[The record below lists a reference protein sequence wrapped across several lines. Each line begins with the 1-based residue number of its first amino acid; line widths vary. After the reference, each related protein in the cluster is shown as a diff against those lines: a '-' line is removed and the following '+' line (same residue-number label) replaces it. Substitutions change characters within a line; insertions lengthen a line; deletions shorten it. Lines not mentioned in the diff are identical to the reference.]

1 MTNRFLE
8 NATIVS
14 GITPVDLRTG
24 ANTGDFVGLT
34 QYGRCVI
41 VVQKGIGSAGDDPV
55 LTLEQAT
62 DAAGT
67 GVKALN
73 FTEVWSK
80 VGPQTALAAF
90 IKTTQ
95 PAANT
100 FVDAVSAEAEAVFV
114 VEVRAEQLDV
124 AGGFTHVR
132 LSIPDVGAG
141 VTAQFGGA
149 LYLMLDPKTGGKS
162 LPSAIA

>member
-1 MTNRFLE
+1 MTNKFLE

-14 GITPVDLRTG
+14 GITPVNLAG
-24 ANTGDFVGLT
+24 AANTGDFVNLS

-41 VVQKGIGSAGDDPV
+41 VAQKGIGTAGEDPV

-73 FTEVWSK
+73 FTEIWSK
-80 VGPQTALAAF
+80 VGTQTGIAAF
-90 IKTTQ
+90 TKTAQ
-95 PAANT
+95 AAANT
-100 FVDAVSAEAEAVFV
+100 FVDAASAEAEAVFV
-114 VEVRAEQLDV
+114 LEVRAEQLDV
-124 AGGFTHVR
+124 NGGFTHLR
-132 LSIPDVGAG
+132 LSIPDVGVAAQIGG
-141 VTAQFGGA
+141 V
-149 LYLMLDPKTGGKS
+149 LYLLLDPKTGGAS